1 MIITNIPFSPTW
13 LLIIFSAGITLWV
26 WQPSKSSIKRDFSR
40 RRNAGAAALAILS
53 FGVIDWVLLTSLPHL
68 DLSYGPLEP
77 GFLGITVIRFFL
89 LFILL
94 LPGFWRNARISK
106 PQKIETR
113 NQSFNFGLAFLWGTN
128 IALSACAF
136 YGLYIEPFALS
147 TSVVDIP
154 GPTFESSQGLRVLH
168 LSDLH
173 IEYIT
178 KREQKLIDHVNKL
191 QPDLIL
197 WTGDY
202 LNVDYLDDPQTREDA
217 IKILSQISA
226 PMGVY
231 AVIGTVD
238 RQNIMHDLFRDLD
251 AIILDDEIE
260 KININGKEL
269 NLLGVSNFY
278 LERDQQAFHN
288 LMRYIPEDDYS
299 ILLYHTPDL
308 AYDAAQEK
316 VDLYLAGHTHG
327 GQIRL
332 PFYGAVVTFSIY
344 GKQFESGLYTI
355 DQTNLYVSRG
365 IGMEGFNLPRVRFL
379 CPPEIIL
386 FNIEL

>member
-1 MIITNIPFSPTW
+1 LN
-13 LLIIFSAGITLWV
+13 
-26 WQPSKSSIKRDFSR
+26 
-40 RRNAGAAALAILS
+40 
-53 FGVIDWVLLTSLPHL
+53 
-68 DLSYGPLEP
+68 LSYGPLEP
-77 GFLGITVIRFFL
+77 GFLGITVIRLFL

-94 LPGFWRNARISK
+94 LPGFWRNTRISK

-113 NQSFNFGLAFLWGTN
+113 SQNFNFGLALLWGIN
-128 IALSACAF
+128 IAISACAF
-136 YGLYIEPFALS
+136 YGLYIEPFTLS

-154 GPTFESSQGLRVLH
+154 GPTSESNQSLRVLH

-178 KREQKLIDHVNKL
+178 KREQKLIENVNKL

-202 LNVDYLDDPQTREDA
+202 LNVDYLDDPQTREDTK
-217 IKILSQISA
+217 KILSQISA

-238 RQNIMHDLFRDLD
+238 RQDIMHDLFRDLD
-251 AIILDDEIE
+251 VIILDDETA
-260 KININGKEL
+260 KLNINGKKL

-288 LMRYIPEDDYS
+288 LMRPIPEDEYS

-308 AYDAAQEK
+308 AYDAAQEE

-332 PFYGAVVTFSIY
+332 PFYGALVTFSIY
-344 GKQFESGLYTI
+344 GKQFVSGLYTI
-355 DQTNLYVSRG
+355 DQTKLYVSQG
-365 IGMEGFNLPRVRFL
+365 IGMEGLNLPRVRFL

-386 FNIEL
+386 LNIEL